1 MALKEILPGRLGFGA
16 APLGNMFRDI
26 PEAEAA
32 ATVDAAW
39 EDGIRY
45 YDTAPFYG
53 AGLAEIRLGHVLAK
67 RPRGEYV
74 ISTKVGRVILDE
86 VEDVNARQQGEK
98 AGVFR
103 FGRPN
108 RVVNDY
114 TEDGTL
120 RSIEGSLKRMGTD
133 HIEIAWVH
141 DVAQDFYGD
150 EWLGVFETAR
160 KGAFKALDRLRDE
173 GVIKAW
179 GIGVNRVE
187 PIELLMAL
195 EGPRPD
201 GFLLAG
207 RYSLLDHDRALQ
219 RVMPEATKKG
229 LGIVVGGPY
238 SSGALVGGP
247 NFEYAPA
254 KPEILER
261 VARIK
266 KIADRYGVSMKS
278 AGLQFSLANPAVA
291 AVIPGASQPSRI
303 AEDRAALA
311 AVVPGDFWRELRTE
325 GLVNPSAPLPIDR

>member
-1 MALKEILPGRLGFGA
+1 MALKDILPSKLGFGA

-26 PEAEAA
+26 PEAEAL
-32 ATVDAAW
+32 ATVEAAW
-39 EDGIRY
+39 NDGIRY
-45 YDTAPFYG
+45 FDNAPFYG
-53 AGLAEIRLGHVLAK
+53 AGLAEIRQGEELAG

-74 ISTKVGRVILDE
+74 ISTKVGRLILDE
-86 VEDVNARQQGEK
+86 VEDVSARDLGEK
-98 AGVFR
+98 GEVFKH
-103 FGRPN
+103 GRPN
-108 RVVNDY
+108 KIVNDY
-114 TEDGTL
+114 SEDATL
-120 RSIEGSLKRMGTD
+120 RSIEDSLKRLKTD

-150 EWLGVFETAR
+150 EWLGMFESAR
-160 KGAFKALDRLRDE
+160 RGAFKALDRLRDE

-179 GIGVNRVE
+179 GLGVNKVE
-187 PIELLMAL
+187 PIELLLDL

-207 RYSLLDHDRALQ
+207 RYTLLDHDRALQ
-219 RVMPEATKKG
+219 RVMPKVAERG

-254 KPEILER
+254 KPEILAK

-266 KIADRYGVSMKS
+266 AIADRHGVSMKS
-278 AGLQFSLANPAVA
+278 AGLQFALAHPAVA

-303 AEDRAALA
+303 AEDRAALDA
-311 AVVPGDFWRELRTE
+311 AVPKDFWRELRAAS
-325 GLVNPSAPLPIDR
+325 LVGVAAPLPGGA